1 MFSKYHKVCY
11 LKYICDKVYV
21 MQDGVLISDDKFVV
35 RGENIAFQKWNF
47 CLKFKWNIGISKS

>member
-1 MFSKYHKVCY
+1 MFSKYHRVCY

-35 RGENIAFQKWNF
+35 RGENIAFQKRNF
-47 CLKFKWNIGISKS
+47 CLKFK

>member
-1 MFSKYHKVCY
+1 MFSKYHRVCY

-35 RGENIAFQKWNF
+35 RGENIAFQKKLLPKIQMKHWNF
-47 CLKFKWNIGISKS
+47 